1 KERLLLVLVLLWMI
15 GLLKGFMNDVK
26 GKWVWVEVEFDGVV
40 DLFCRGIFL
49 FCEKVVKVVER
60 VVEV

>member
-1 KERLLLVLVLLWMI
+1 MI